1 MSDHIKKILVITS
14 TFPRWQ
20 GDKEPPFVYELSQRL
35 AEHYTVHVLA
45 PHTFGAALTELFGK
59 LKVTRFSYFFQKYQT
74 LAYGGGILPNLK
86 QNRWRYLLVPFFII
100 AEWFALVRL
109 LRQEKFDLIHAHWLV
124 PQGLVAMLALAFF
137 KKAPLFICTS
147 HGGDLFGL
155 QGKLFKKIK
164 QLVLKR
170 ATVLTV
176 VSQTM
181 RKTAVSLGAEAAKV
195 QVIPMGVN
203 IKTQFIPP
211 LTAQRENSLLFV
223 GRLVE
228 KKGLHY
234 LLMALPLIIKQ
245 HPNMTLTLIGHGP
258 EEPKLKKQVTD
269 LKLNQ
274 YVKFLGAV
282 ENDQL
287 PAWYQSSK
295 IVIFPSIVAADGDR
309 EGFGL
314 VLVEALGCECAVAA
328 SDLAAMQDILKDQE
342 NALIF
347 KQKNAQDLA
356 DKVNEL
362 LGNPQWC
369 VSLGKRGRQ
378 DMLTRYDWEIITEK
392 YRLLIDSVHPETTLK
407 SPKLK
412 L

>member
-1 MSDHIKKILVITS
+1 MTKNKQILVITS

-35 AEHYTVHVLA
+35 AQHYTVHILA
-45 PHTFGAALTELFGK
+45 PHAEGAALTEQFNNLR
-59 LKVTRFSYFFQKYQT
+59 VTRFRYFFTKYQT

-124 PQGLVAMLALAFF
+124 PQGLVALLAAAFF
-137 KKAPLFICTS
+137 KKSPPILCTS

-155 QGKLFKKIK
+155 QGKLFKKLK
-164 QLVLKR
+164 QFVLKR
-170 ATVLTV
+170 STALTV
-176 VSQTM
+176 VSHTM
-181 RKTAVSLGAEAAKV
+181 QETALSLGAEAAKI
-195 QVIPMGVN
+195 QVIPMGVDLIN
-203 IKTQFIPP
+203 QFVPTP
-211 LTAQRENSLLFV
+211 TTQRENALLFV

-234 LLMALPLIIKQ
+234 LLAALPLIIKQ
-245 HPNMTLTLIGHGP
+245 HSNVTLTIAGSGTD
-258 EEPKLKKQVTD
+258 ESKLKKQVID
-269 LKLNQ
+269 LELNQ

-282 ENDQL
+282 ENEQL
-287 PAWYQSSK
+287 PVLYQSSE
-295 IVIFPSIVAADGDR
+295 IVIFPSIIATDGDR

-328 SDLAAMQDILKDQE
+328 SDLPAMQDILTDNE

-347 KQKNAQDLA
+347 KQKNSQDLA
-356 DKVNEL
+356 EKVNQL
-362 LGNPQWC
+362 LSNRQLC
-369 VSLGKRGRQ
+369 LSLGKRGRQ
-378 DMLTRYDWEIITEK
+378 NMLERYDWEIITEK
-392 YRLLIDSVHPETTLK
+392 YRLLMTVQKYFSL
-407 SPKLK
+407 
-412 L
+412 

>member
-1 MSDHIKKILVITS
+1 MTKKKRILVITS

-35 AEHYTVHVLA
+35 AQHYTVHILA
-45 PHTFGAALTELFGK
+45 PHAEGAALTEQFNNLR
-59 LKVTRFSYFFQKYQT
+59 VTRFRYFFTKYQT

-124 PQGLVAMLALAFF
+124 PQGLVALLAAAFF
-137 KKAPLFICTS
+137 KKSPPILCTS

-155 QGKLFKKIK
+155 QGKLFKKLK
-164 QLVLKR
+164 QFVLKR
-170 ATVLTV
+170 STALTV
-176 VSQTM
+176 VSHTM
-181 RKTAVSLGAEAAKV
+181 QETALSLGAEAAKI
-195 QVIPMGVN
+195 QVIPMGVDLIN
-203 IKTQFIPP
+203 QFVPTP
-211 LTAQRENSLLFV
+211 TTQRENALLFV

-234 LLMALPLIIKQ
+234 LLAALPLIIKQ
-245 HPNMTLTLIGHGP
+245 HSNVTLTIAGSGTD
-258 EEPKLKKQVTD
+258 ESKLKKQVID
-269 LKLNQ
+269 LELNQ

-282 ENDQL
+282 ENEQL
-287 PAWYQSSK
+287 PVLYQSSE
-295 IVIFPSIVAADGDR
+295 IVIFPSIIATDGDR

-328 SDLAAMQDILKDQE
+328 SDLPAMQDILTDNE

-347 KQKNAQDLA
+347 KQKNSQDLA
-356 DKVNEL
+356 DKVHQL
-362 LGNPQWC
+362 LSNPQLRL
-369 VSLGKRGRQ
+369 SLGKLGRQ
-378 DMLTRYDWEIITEK
+378 NMLERYDWRIITK
-392 YRLLIDSVHPETTLK
+392 RYYLLINNIMR
-407 SPKLK
+407 
-412 L
+412 